1 MSDRT
6 PTDTKPSRQPRK
18 SAPRRRKPANGNT
31 VTASVGKGE
40 AEGTSGATD
49 ATAGAPETGPTP
61 PPTGTATL
69 PTRAETQEE
78 VATPKGKRRLATQS
92 KRQHKGHPAAHEK
105 DPATSAPPRQE
116 RPGKPSA
123 ASRLT
128 ASPEV
133 AAAPAVP
140 RALIAVP
147 LDVRWRD
154 LDAFNHV
161 NNSKYLSYL
170 EEARLQWMLTMPGQ
184 GLDDH
189 VAPVVAAAHLNY
201 RRPIE
206 WPNAVIV
213 ELFVE
218 RLGNTSV
225 SIGHRIVARDD
236 TSVVYCDG
244 NVVLVWIDRGTG
256 AAAPLPVEVRTACR

>member
-1 MSDRT
+1 M
-6 PTDTKPSRQPRK
+6 
-18 SAPRRRKPANGNT
+18 
-31 VTASVGKGE
+31 
-40 AEGTSGATD
+40 
-49 ATAGAPETGPTP
+49 
-61 PPTGTATL
+61 
-69 PTRAETQEE
+69 
-78 VATPKGKRRLATQS
+78 
-92 KRQHKGHPAAHEK
+92 
-105 DPATSAPPRQE
+105 
-116 RPGKPSA
+116 
-123 ASRLT
+123 
-128 ASPEV
+128 
-133 AAAPAVP
+133 
-140 RALIAVP
+140 LIRVP

-189 VAPVVAAAHLNY
+189 VAPVVAAANLNY

-206 WPNAVIV
+206 WPNAVMV

-236 TSVVYCDG
+236 ASVLYCDG
-244 NVVLVWIDRGTG
+244 NVVMVWIDRGTG
-256 AAAPLPVEVRTACR
+256 AAAPLPDAVRAACR